1 MNSEEL
7 TIYLDQITEPTLSKS
22 YLRLKANTV
31 YKLGDFYKASELYS
45 SFVDLYPEESAFLF
59 ATAKSYKM
67 IGKPDLAADYSER
80 LKLREPKNVNNLLL
94 LTEIYLELNARY
106 RASKML
112 DLAFLLDREN
122 PKVIELK
129 NRISGN

>member
-1 MNSEEL
+1 
-7 TIYLDQITEPTLSKS
+7 
-22 YLRLKANTV
+22 
-31 YKLGDFYKASELYS
+31 
-45 SFVDLYPEESAFLF
+45 
-59 ATAKSYKM
+59 M
-67 IGKPDLAADYSER
+67 IGKSDLAADYSER